1 MRQKNGGNSESRP
14 TQTDH
19 TAAATTAMPRT
30 EHLYP
35 GWHSI
40 PDLHQLSDIFPDES
54 KGRAA
59 MHWSIPWSDLMMV
72 MFVMFAILFTYKAGD
87 KRQVEVPTPAPTTS
101 HFSTRDPIFREPT
114 FGLVSA
120 QSIYKSSQQVI
131 KAARLDNVEVV
142 LEDDQSV
149 KVSVQGPMFFDL
161 GRADLRPETLSFLD
175 SLAGIIGRTMYRIQ
189 VIGHTDDFPIISDEF
204 PTNWELSVMRATKV
218 ARYLIEQGGLEP
230 GRFTVSGRSMF
241 DPDFPNSSVENK
253 AKNRRVEIIITRD
266 IYQAQGQGETHEQE

>member
-1 MRQKNGGNSESRP
+1 MRQKNGENSKSSP
-14 TQTDH
+14 AKTDH
-19 TAAATTAMPRT
+19 TVSATTAMPRAGQ
-30 EHLYP
+30 LYS

-40 PDLHQLSDIFPDES
+40 PDLHQLSDIFSDES
-54 KGRAA
+54 KDRAA
-59 MHWSIPWSDLMMV
+59 VHWSIPWSDLMMV
-72 MFVMFAILFTYKAGD
+72 MFVMFAILFTYKIGE
-87 KRQVEVPTPAPTTS
+87 KRQVEVRTPAPATS

-120 QSIYKSSQQVI
+120 QSIFKSSQEVI
-131 KAARLDNVEVV
+131 KAARLDNVVVV
-142 LEDDQSV
+142 LEDDESV

-175 SLAGIIGRTMYRIQ
+175 SLAGIIARTKYRIQ
-189 VIGHTDDFPIISDEF
+189 VIGHTDDFPIINEEF

-266 IYQAQGQGETHEQE
+266 IYQTQGQGETHEQE